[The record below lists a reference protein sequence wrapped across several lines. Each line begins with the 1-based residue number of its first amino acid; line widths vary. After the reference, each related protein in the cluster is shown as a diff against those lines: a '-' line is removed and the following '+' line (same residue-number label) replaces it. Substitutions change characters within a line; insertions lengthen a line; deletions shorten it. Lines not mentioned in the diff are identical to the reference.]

1 MRQPAQ
7 LMLAGGGRP
16 IVLAQPVTAL
26 GRASTCQ
33 VVLQDEFASRHH
45 AEIVLRHDTYWLRDC
60 HSKNGILVD
69 GQLVRDEVRLEDGA
83 TIQIGNTQLTFHDP
97 AETKTQP
104 ALQAFETGLWVD
116 EAARQVWLDG
126 ERLDPPLSPKQFEGL
141 LYLWQRTEQAVSKD
155 QIAAAVWP
163 AAAGDVS
170 NYQVDKLISRLRE
183 RLHQPAAGDPQREE
197 LIETVWGYGYRL
209 RARAHP

>member
-1 MRQPAQ
+1 
-7 LMLAGGGRP
+7 
-16 IVLAQPVTAL
+16 
-26 GRASTCQ
+26 
-33 VVLQDEFASRHH
+33 
-45 AEIVLRHDTYWLRDC
+45 
-60 HSKNGILVD
+60 
-69 GQLVRDEVRLEDGA
+69 
-83 TIQIGNTQLTFHDP
+83 
-97 AETKTQP
+97 
-104 ALQAFETGLWVD
+104 VD